1 MRRHVFPGLP
11 PFNDVDSCSD
21 FTYCDY
27 TGTMATLLNISVD
40 SPKTFHIEVKTSK
53 AAENGFSFSSRQ
65 FKTVKNRDTEKS

>member
-1 MRRHVFPGLP
+1 
-11 PFNDVDSCSD
+11 
-21 FTYCDY
+21 
-27 TGTMATLLNISVD
+27 MATLLNISVD